1 MAAHLS
7 GLRCNVLADG
17 WPHANQIRSHSN
29 KAAPFLEG
37 QLFYLYM
44 YGVVKL
50 SHRAF

>member
-1 MAAHLS
+1 MAARRWE
-7 GLRCNVLADG
+7 LRCNALAG
-17 WPHANQIRSHSN
+17 SGSHASPLRSDSN